1 MSIPLEICLS
11 RCKELFL
18 DRRDEPVYNSS
29 VSGGAVVAK
38 EDLILS
44 RRLFVNQLYDLYGPL
59 LTEKQREAWEL
70 HEFSDLSLSETA
82 EKLGASR
89 QAVHDL
95 ISRSRE
101 KLEELE
107 LLLGFHGREA
117 VLEEEIRKL
126 RRNLEKKA
134 EKSEEFTSGGKL

>member
-1 MSIPLEICLS
+1 M
-11 RCKELFL
+11 
-18 DRRDEPVYNSS
+18 
-29 VSGGAVVAK
+29 AK

-44 RRLFVNQLYDLYGPL
+44 RRLFVNQLYDLYSPL

-107 LLLGFHGREA
+107 TLLGFHRREEG
-117 VLEEEIRKL
+117 LEEEIRSL
-126 RRNLEKKA
+126 RRALEENGGST
-134 EKSEEFTSGGKL
+134 EKNSRPEEDRDVRRTS

>member
-1 MSIPLEICLS
+1 M
-11 RCKELFL
+11 
-18 DRRDEPVYNSS
+18 
-29 VSGGAVVAK
+29 VAK
-38 EDLILS
+38 EELILS
-44 RRLFVNQLYDLYGPL
+44 RRLFVNQLYDLYCPL

-107 LLLGFHGREA
+107 TLLGFHRREEG
-117 VLEEEIRKL
+117 LEEEIRSL
-126 RRNLEKKA
+126 RAALE
-134 EKSEEFTSGGKL
+134 ERRGRTGTNSRPEEDHDVRRTS

>member
-1 MSIPLEICLS
+1 MPLF
-11 RCKELFL
+11 R
-18 DRRDEPVYNSS
+18 
-29 VSGGAVVAK
+29 GGAVLAK
-38 EDLILS
+38 EELILS

-101 KLEELE
+101 RLEELE
-107 LLLGFHGREA
+107 ALLGFHRREEGF
-117 VLEEEIRKL
+117 EEEIRSL
-126 RRNLEKKA
+126 RMVLE
-134 EKSEEFTSGGKL
+134 ERRGSTGTNPRPEEDHDVRRTS